1 MCKIFPKITKKK
13 QQIEVLNNNNNNNKN
28 LYKMESKSSR
38 IENKYSK
45 CFN

>member
-13 QQIEVLNNNNNNNKN
+13 ATNRSSDKKN
-28 LYKMESKSSR
+28 LHKMERKSSR

>member
-13 QQIEVLNNNNNNNKN
+13 RQQIEVLNKKN
-28 LYKMESKSSR
+28 LHKMERKSSR

>member
-13 QQIEVLNNNNNNNKN
+13 QQIEVLKKKKN

>member
-1 MCKIFPKITKKK
+1 MCKIFPNITKKK
-13 QQIEVLNNNNNNNKN
+13 QQIEVLKKKKN